1 MQRTGLFVALAAA
14 AVLGACGDSE
24 PTGDGGASA
33 SGAGAPTGAGTGTS
47 GVGATGPA
55 RPDPDGP
62 TRRDQIMVEP
72 AVEALGTDSGRDM
85 AMLELMIRLN
95 TVHFG
100 MEPHIRNR
108 DLFEDLAAAADA
120 IASMCEEPAFVNYT
134 HLDEFQRDPTRFDE
148 LHTLL
153 RESSQKAAT
162 AARAGDV
169 EGLFQA
175 YTAMDASCTACHKRY
190 APLD

>member
-1 MQRTGLFVALAAA
+1 MARTGLFACFAVA
-14 AVLGACGDSE
+14 AVLVACGDSE
-24 PTGDGGASA
+24 PTGDGGASGTG
-33 SGAGAPTGAGTGTS
+33 SGSGTGSANVGPTGPT
-47 GVGATGPA
+47 
-55 RPDPDGP
+55 RPDPDAP
-62 TRRDQIMVEP
+62 TSPDQIMIEP
-72 AVEALGTDSGRDM
+72 AVEALGADSGRDM
-85 AMLELMIRLN
+85 ALLELMIRLN
-95 TVHFG
+95 AVHFG
-100 MEPHIRNR
+100 MEPHIRDR
-108 DLFEDLAAAADA
+108 ERFEDLAAAADV
-120 IASMCEEPAFVNYT
+120 IAGMCEEPAFVNYT
-134 HLDEFQRDPTRFDE
+134 SLDEFQRDPTRFDE